1 MTQRPFPAA
10 IASDHAGIG
19 LKERIRAELVAAG
32 HPVLDLGPA
41 TAEPVDYPDFAEAVA
56 RRVASGEVR
65 LGILVC
71 GTGLGMSI
79 SANKFPGVRA
89 ALLYDDVSARY
100 ARLHNDANVVVFG
113 ARTME
118 PEAALSRLRI
128 FLSASFEDGR
138 HSARLE
144 KIRGIEKRLG
154 LSA

>member
-1 MTQRPFPAA
+1 MTQRPFSAA
-10 IASDHAGIG
+10 IASDHAGID
-19 LKERIRAELVAAG
+19 LKGRIREDLLAAG
-32 HPVLDLGPA
+32 HAVLDLGPG
-41 TAEPVDYPDFAEAVA
+41 TADSVDYPDFAEAVA

-71 GTGLGMSI
+71 GTGVGMSI

-100 ARLHNDANVVVFG
+100 ARVHNDANVVVFG
-113 ARTME
+113 ARTMD
-118 PEAALSRLRI
+118 PDAVLSRLRI
-128 FLSASFEDGR
+128 FLEASFADGR